1 MKTSSTYGAPHR
13 GRLRGGQAGQSPASA
28 ALDYHPHRL
37 LLRLVPIADDLARA
51 LGPSHEIVLH
61 DLRHPDRSLCHLV
74 GDVTGRSVGAPA
86 TDVVLGALEAQG
98 DAAENIYNYRTAI
111 HGRPI
116 RSSVI
121 FVRDGPH
128 IVGAFCLNVDVS
140 VLEKMRE
147 ELAKLMGVDPDQAG
161 RLEVFPNTVESL
173 VDDLLAETLNNAGLS
188 ANTMFPEDRL
198 SVVATLQARGVFHAK
213 GAVERV
219 ADALGVSRFTV
230 YGYLRRLREPVPGLS
245 RDEVPPA
252 LASHPSRSRDRAL

>member
-1 MKTSSTYGAPHR
+1 VTTSSTPGSSHR
-13 GRLRGGQAGQSPASA
+13 GRLRGGQGVPAPA
-28 ALDYHPHRL
+28 IPALDYHPHPL
-37 LLRLVPIADDLARA
+37 LLRLIPIADDLGRA

-111 HGRPI
+111 HGRSI

-147 ELAKLMGVDPDQAG
+147 ELAKLMGVDPDQAD
-161 RLEVFPNTVESL
+161 RLEVFRNTVEGL
-173 VDDLLAETLNNAGLS
+173 VDDLLAETLSDAGLS
-188 ANTMFPEDRL
+188 ANTMLPEDRMR
-198 SVVATLQARGVFHAK
+198 VVATLQARGAFQAK

-230 YGYLRRLREPVPGLS
+230 YGYLRRLRVPVPGLS
-245 RDEVPPA
+245 PDEVPGAPV
-252 LASHPSRSRDRAL
+252 SRPSRSRETAP